1 VYMKHEEQEIYSNR
15 ENKQSR
21 YDKRLILKIVQEV
34 ENGLPLK
41 EANRIYD
48 LGKNSI
54 SSWMREYGS
63 STYQETIKR
72 RSYTKL
78 QKRTIVNA
86 IEQGRF
92 TLKEAKTA
100 YNIKTEKIIR
110 GWILQFKSEKVEI
123 CTANTSAMTQ
133 DTSSSNEIEKE
144 ALQKALQEAELKIK
158 ALNTLIDVAE
168 EQLKIEIRKKSG
180 AKQS

>member
-1 VYMKHEEQEIYSNR
+1 MKHEEQEIYSNR

-34 ENGLPLK
+34 ENGLPRK

-100 YNIKTEKIIR
+100 YNIK
-110 GWILQFKSEKVEI
+110 
-123 CTANTSAMTQ
+123 
-133 DTSSSNEIEKE
+133 
-144 ALQKALQEAELKIK
+144 
-158 ALNTLIDVAE
+158 
-168 EQLKIEIRKKSG
+168 
-180 AKQS
+180 